1 LARACSWAD
10 ESELSLSLKISHGLK
25 TLFRALSFGAS
36 GMLLVDG
43 PAATSWVMEYANFKH
58 YQHLST
64 PL

>member
-1 LARACSWAD
+1 
-10 ESELSLSLKISHGLK
+10 LKISHGLK